1 MSILLNLI
9 NYIGEFTIRT
19 CATVGRFFIFFLMSL
34 RALFTTRLKMAQ
46 VILQI
51 QLIGV
56 NSFII
61 IFLTGL
67 STGLVLALQTYIGFQ
82 RFGITDFVGT
92 IVALSMTRELGP
104 VLTGLM
110 VAGRAGSAMA
120 AELGTMNISEQIDA
134 LRTLCI
140 NPYQYLIVPRLVAS
154 TFILPF
160 LTTFSMIA
168 GIVGGYICAV
178 YFLDLNADAYISGIQ
193 EYVELKDITGGLI
206 KSSVF
211 GLILAWVG
219 SYNGFYTTGGARGV
233 GFSTTS
239 SVVVG
244 SIMILIINYFLT
256 SILFQTGI
264 S

>member
-1 MSILLNLI
+1 MLIRFI
-9 NYIGEFTIRT
+9 NYIGEITVQT
-19 CATVGRFFIFFLMSL
+19 CNTTGRFVLFFVMTL
-34 RALFTTRLKMAQ
+34 RALFTTRLKMTL
-46 VILQI
+46 VITQI

-56 NSFII
+56 NSFVI
-61 IFLTGL
+61 IFLTGI

-92 IVALSMTRELGP
+92 VVALSMTRELGP

-120 AELGTMNISEQIDA
+120 AELGTMNITEQIDA

-140 NPYQYLIVPRLVAS
+140 NPYQYLIVPRIIAS
-154 TFILPF
+154 TFVLPF

-168 GIVGGYICAV
+168 GVAGGYICAI
-178 YFLDLNADAYISGIQ
+178 YFLDLNPDSYITGIQ
-193 EYVELKDITGGLI
+193 EYVELSDITGGLI
-206 KSSVF
+206 KSSFF
-211 GLILAWVG
+211 GLILSWVG
-219 SYNGFYTTGGARGV
+219 SYNGFYTIGGARGV

-239 SVVVG
+239 SVVAG
-244 SIMILIINYFLT
+244 SIMILIANYFLT
-256 SILFQTGI
+256 SLLFQSGI